1 MNLKKDIKVFKDF
14 VINFLKSKNPI
25 YSEQEIH
32 DEGMESFNKHIF
44 IFEMPNQNL
53 FTVKVPLHNDEHKIV
68 YTVYG
73 KFELPCS
80 IGNQFNGKYNMLSC
94 SDLKTAMQ
102 EFESMFNRAIGA
114 NSGEKPIK
122 PESL

>member
-1 MNLKKDIKVFKDF
+1 MNSKKDIKVFKDF

-25 YSEQEIH
+25 HSEIDDYGKNSE
-32 DEGMESFNKHIF
+32 FNKHIF

-53 FTVKVPLHNDEHKIV
+53 FTVKVPLHNDEHRIV

-80 IGNQFNGKYNMLSC
+80 VGNQFNGKYNMLSC